1 MNYKVLDKTKW
12 ERLKHFEFFSKFEYP
27 HFAISVNLEI
37 TETFRFARKE
47 KVSLGT
53 SMLYAVMKAANATKE
68 FRYRINPEGNV
79 LVYDTVHPG
88 LTHLYK
94 DDVYT
99 NFVFDYDAKFVNFIE
114 NYSAGAG
121 KSKREELIIGEK
133 QASRLDLV
141 YLSSLPWVKFTH
153 VMNPVRLGYTDS
165 IPRIIYG
172 KYFKE
177 NKKIMMPFSVQVNH
191 CLMDGIHASKYFML
205 LEHMLKNP
213 AETFL

>member
-1 MNYKVLDKTKW
+1 MSYTILDKSKW
-12 ERLKHFEFFSKFEYP
+12 SRLKHFEFFSKFEYP
-27 HFAISVNLEI
+27 HFAISVNLEV

-68 FRYRINPEGNV
+68 FRYRINSKGDV
-79 LVYDTVHPG
+79 FVYDTVHPG
-88 LTHLYK
+88 LTHLFK

-99 NFVFDYDAKFVNFIE
+99 NFVFDYDSNFTRFIE
-114 NYSAGAG
+114 NYRNGAE
-121 KSKREELIIGEK
+121 KSKEELVIGEK
-133 QASRLDLV
+133 QASRLDLI
-141 YLSSLPWVKFTH
+141 YLSSLPWLKFTH

-177 NKKIMMPFSVQVNH
+177 GGKIMMPFSVQVNH
-191 CLMDGIHASKYFML
+191 CLMDGIHASKYFLL
-205 LEHMLKNP
+205 LEHMLHTP
-213 AETFL
+213 TETFL